1 MIEAGLK
8 FAATALA
15 VYAAVVALAY
25 VFQRSLQYFPDRS
38 APSPAAAGVPA
49 MAAVE
54 AASADGT
61 RLVGWYRAAE
71 AGRPTIVYFH
81 GNGGNIAD
89 RAFIVRPWLDRG
101 IGVVLFNLRGYG
113 GSGGSP
119 SESGW
124 FMDGAAAL
132 AFARARGV
140 PPERLVVFGESLGS
154 GVAVKVAAEHAIAAL
169 ILQAPFTSAADVA
182 QHHYPF
188 LPARWLIKDR
198 YDSAARIGAL
208 RAPLLI
214 VHGEA
219 DAVVPAGFGR
229 ALLAA
234 APEPKRGLFIAGAG
248 HNDVPMRGGADA
260 VLAFLAALFP

>member
-1 MIEAGLK
+1 MLDGALRI
-8 FAATALA
+8 AATLIA
-15 VYAAVVALAY
+15 VYAGIVALAY
-25 VFQRSLQYFPDRS
+25 FFQRSLQYFPDRTL
-38 APSPAAAGVPA
+38 PSPAAAGMPE

-54 AASADGT
+54 TPSADGT
-61 RLVGWYRAAE
+61 RLIGWYRE
-71 AGRPTIVYFH
+71 AKPGRPTVVYFH

-89 RAFIVRPWLDRG
+89 RAFLVRPWLDRG
-101 IGVVLFNLRGYG
+101 LGVVLFNLRGYG

-119 SESGW
+119 SEAGW

-154 GVAVKVAAEHAIAAL
+154 GVAVKVATEHAIAAL
-169 ILQAPFTSAADVA
+169 ILQAPLTSAADVA

-198 YDSAARIGAL
+198 YDSTERIGAVQ
-208 RAPLLI
+208 APILI

-219 DAVVPAGFGR
+219 DLIVPVRFGR
-229 ALLAA
+229 ALFAA
-234 APEPKRGLFIAGAG
+234 APEPKQGVFIAGAG
-248 HNDVPMRGGADA
+248 HNDVPFKGGADA
-260 VLAFLAALFP
+260 VLAFLAERFP